1 MISRQPLSFPIDW
14 VRDQFP
20 ALRRSKGNQ
29 PVIYLDGPGG
39 TQVPE
44 QVIDAIAD
52 YLRTSNSNLG
62 GKFVTSAQTGELVLR
77 ARSALAD
84 FINAREPREIVFGQ
98 NMTSLTFALSRSL
111 ARTWSADSEIIVTSL
126 DHDANIAPWRLA
138 AAERGVTVKTWEVC
152 KQTCSLDLE
161 DLRPLLNK
169 RTALIAVTLASNAS
183 GSHVDVRG
191 VADLA
196 KSVQA
201 KVFVDAVHFAPHGQI
216 DVQSLDCDFL
226 ACSAYKFFGP
236 HIGVLWGRE
245 ELLSHLES
253 FKVRPAA
260 NRPPGKWET
269 GTQSFENIAGTLGAL
284 GYMRNLASAVNKT
297 SLADAM
303 ELIRNYECTLSRRFL
318 AGAVRIP
325 RLSLYGITDPLK
337 AMRRTPTFAL
347 RLEGVP
353 PDLVAQK
360 LGDIGIFVWSGD
372 FYAVDLI
379 KRLGLEESGGV
390 VRVGFVHYNT
400 VEEVDRVLEVL
411 KRV

>member
-1 MISRQPLSFPIDW
+1 MTSKQPCLFPIDW
-14 VRDQFP
+14 VRGQFP
-20 ALRRSKGNQ
+20 ALRRRIGNQ

-52 YLRTSNSNLG
+52 YLRTSNSNVG
-62 GKFVTSAQTGELVLR
+62 GKFVTSARTSELVLR
-77 ARSALAD
+77 TRIALAE
-84 FINAREPREIVFGQ
+84 FIHARKPQEIVFGQ
-98 NMTSLTFALSRSL
+98 NMTSLTFSLSRSL
-111 ARTWSADSEIIVTSL
+111 ARTWSRDSEIILTSL

-138 AAERGVTVKTWEVC
+138 ATERGVTVKTWEVR
-152 KQTCSLDLE
+152 KQTCSLDPE
-161 DLRPLLNK
+161 DLQPLLSK

-191 VADLA
+191 VVELA

-201 KVFVDAVHFAPHGQI
+201 KVFVDAVHFAPHGRI

-245 ELLSHLES
+245 ELLLHLES

-260 NRPPGKWET
+260 DQPPGKWET
-269 GTQSFENIAGTLGAL
+269 GTQSFENMAGILGAL
-284 GYMRNLASAVNKT
+284 GYMRELANVANKT

-303 ELIRNYECTLSRRFL
+303 DLIRNYECSLSEHFL
-318 AGAVRIP
+318 AGVARIP
-325 RLSLYGITDPLK
+325 RIGLYGISDPLR
-337 AMRRTPTFAL
+337 AMQRTPTFAL
-347 RLEGVP
+347 RVEGIP

-360 LGDIGIFVWSGD
+360 LSKIGIFVWDGD
-372 FYAVDLI
+372 FYAVDLM
-379 KRLGLEESGGV
+379 KRLGLDKSGGV

-400 VEEVDRVLEVL
+400 AEEADRVLEAL
-411 KRV
+411 EEM

>member
-1 MISRQPLSFPIDW
+1 MISKQPGSFPIEW
-14 VRDQFP
+14 VRGQFP
-20 ALRRSKGNQ
+20 ALRRSIGNQ
-29 PVIYLDGPGG
+29 PVIHLDGPGG

-44 QVIDAIAD
+44 QVITAIAD

-62 GKFVTSAQTGELVLR
+62 GRFVTSAQTGELVLR
-77 ARSALAD
+77 TRIALAE
-84 FINAREPREIVFGQ
+84 FIHAREPQEIVFGQ

-111 ARTWSADSEIIVTSL
+111 ARTWPVDSEIIVTSL

-138 AAERGVTVKTWEVC
+138 AAERGVTVKTWEVR
-152 KQTCSLDLE
+152 KQTCSLDLK
-161 DLRPLLNK
+161 DLQPLLNK

-191 VADLA
+191 VAELA

-201 KVFVDAVHFAPHGQI
+201 KVFVDAVHFAPHGRI

-226 ACSAYKFFGP
+226 VCSAYKFFGP
-236 HIGVLWGRE
+236 HIGVLWGRK

-260 NRPPGKWET
+260 NQPPGKWET

-284 GYMRNLASAVNKT
+284 GYMRDLAAAVNQT

-303 ELIRNYECTLSRRFL
+303 ELIRNYEYTLSRHFL
-318 AGAVRIP
+318 AGVARIP
-325 RLSLYGITDPLK
+325 RITLYGIADPLK
-337 AMRRTPTFAL
+337 AMLRTPTFAL
-347 RLEGVP
+347 RVEGVR
-353 PDLVAQK
+353 PDLLAQN
-360 LGDIGIFVWSGD
+360 LGDNGIFVWSGD

-379 KRLGLEESGGV
+379 SRLGLDESGGV

-400 VEEVDRVLEVL
+400 AREVDRVLDALEGV
-411 KRV
+411 

>member
-1 MISRQPLSFPIDW
+1 MGD
-14 VRDQFP
+14 
-20 ALRRSKGNQ
+20 K

-44 QVIDAIAD
+44 QVIDAIAN

-77 ARSALAD
+77 ARIALAE

-126 DHDANIAPWRLA
+126 DHDANITPWRLA

-152 KQTCSLDLE
+152 KHICSLDLE
-161 DLRPLLNK
+161 DLQPLLNK

-260 NRPPGKWET
+260 DRPPGKWET

-284 GYMRNLASAVNKT
+284 GYMRDLANAVNKT

-318 AGAVRIP
+318 AGAARMP
-325 RLSLYGITDPLK
+325 RLHLYGIADPLEAK
-337 AMRRTPTFAL
+337 RRTPTFAL

-353 PDLVAQK
+353 PDLVAQR

-379 KRLGLEESGGV
+379 KRLGFDESGGV

-400 VEEVDRVLEVL
+400 VEEVDRVLEAL
-411 KRV
+411 ERVP

>member
-1 MISRQPLSFPIDW
+1 MITKQTCSFPIDW
-14 VRDQFP
+14 VRGQFP
-20 ALRRSKGNQ
+20 ALRKRIDDR

-39 TQVPE
+39 TQVSE
-44 QVIDAIAD
+44 KVIRAMTN
-52 YLRTSNSNLG
+52 YLQTSNSNLG
-62 GKFVTSAQTGELVLR
+62 GRFATSVQTSEIVSR
-77 ARSALAD
+77 TRIALAE
-84 FINAREPREIVFGQ
+84 FINANKPQEIVFGQ

-111 ARTWSADSEIIVTSL
+111 ARTWSRDTEMIVTSL

-138 AAERGVTVKTWEVC
+138 AADRNVTVKTWEVR

-191 VADLA
+191 VAELA
-196 KSVQA
+196 KTVGA
-201 KVFVDAVHFAPHGQI
+201 KLFVDAVHFAPHGRI
-216 DVQSLDCDFL
+216 DVQALGCDFL

-245 ELLSHLES
+245 ELLLQLES

-260 NRPPGKWET
+260 SRPPGKWET
-269 GTQSFENIAGTLGAL
+269 GTQSFESIAGTLGAL
-284 GYMRNLASAVNKT
+284 DYLRDLANAANRT

-303 ELIRNYECTLSRRFL
+303 ELVRNYELTLSEHFL
-318 AGAVRIP
+318 AGVARIA
-325 RLSLYGITDPLK
+325 RIKLYGIADPLE
-337 AMRRTPTFAL
+337 AMRRTPTFAI
-347 RLEGVP
+347 RVDGVP
-353 PDLVAQK
+353 PDDVAQK

-379 KRLGLEESGGV
+379 ERLGLKDKGGV
-390 VRVGFVHYNT
+390 VRIGFVHYNT
-400 VEEVDRVLEVL
+400 PDEVDRVLQALEEI
-411 KRV
+411 